1 MKVPEAAAELGV
13 CERTLRKW
21 NALRLVPF
29 VRLPG
34 GDLIR
39 FRRSALERFIARH
52 EQRAL

>member
-1 MKVPEAAAELGV
+1 MKEAAAVLHV

-21 NALRLVPF
+21 IAERRAPYV
-29 VRLPG
+29 VLPG

-39 FRRSALERFIARH
+39 FRRSSLERFIAKR